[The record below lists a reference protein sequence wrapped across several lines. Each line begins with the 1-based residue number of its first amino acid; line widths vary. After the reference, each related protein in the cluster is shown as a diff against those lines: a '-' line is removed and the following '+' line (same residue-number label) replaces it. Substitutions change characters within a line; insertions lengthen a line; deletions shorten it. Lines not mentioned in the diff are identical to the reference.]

1 MWKTDHFRFCSGGFI
16 NYVVMISIVT
26 ANADLLANGNGNSS
40 WSKSMTEHTIKPNN
54 ISRAAVIDLYT
65 LLRRSE
71 HSVLQHQRHC
81 MGAGRVLISSR
92 TRVLHGTSRP
102 RHWRSSRH
110 RTSHFRLC
118 ESPFPPSS
126 TTQIP
131 KVYIH
136 ILIRKNSNTPSPPF
150 KIVHPPSPQ
159 LRHARTQSSPTHP
172 IRRLHPLQPIPNL
185 RHSQPTPRGIFCA
198 ILSPQLSAE
207 HL

>member
-1 MWKTDHFRFCSGGFI
+1 MWKTDHFRFGSGGFI

-40 WSKSMTEHTIKPNN
+40 WSKLMTDHTIKPN

-71 HSVLQHQRHC
+71 HSVLQHQRHR
-81 MGAGRVLISSR
+81 MGAGRVPISSR

-118 ESPFPPSS
+118 ESLFPPPPSSS

-131 KVYIH
+131 QVYIY
-136 ILIRKNSNTPSPPF
+136 ITYP
-150 KIVHPPSPQ
+150 
-159 LRHARTQSSPTHP
+159 
-172 IRRLHPLQPIPNL
+172 
-185 RHSQPTPRGIFCA
+185 HSKK
-198 ILSPQLSAE
+198 L
-207 HL
+207 